1 MMNHFG
7 IEDAKGAGKP
17 RLVDFNFKD
26 LISTVTRSFHGWS
39 LFSFTLRRKPHQHI
53 HTHIHTPLL
62 PFARSPCSC
71 ALPPFHPPSPFLFVT
86 HSLRTHPHLSFSLSL
101 PFFPS
106 YPVHFDSLNPAPSSN
121 DHVPRL
127 DHWLPQLVLPSIIT
141 SL

>member
-26 LISTVTRSFHGWS
+26 RISTVTRSFHGWS

-53 HTHIHTPLL
+53 HTHTH
-62 PFARSPCSC
+62 PFASFCSLPVLLRTSPFPS
-71 ALPPFHPPSPFLFVT
+71 PSPFLFVT

-101 PFFPS
+101 PLFPS
-106 YPVHFDSLNPAPSSN
+106 YPVHFDSLNSAPSSN